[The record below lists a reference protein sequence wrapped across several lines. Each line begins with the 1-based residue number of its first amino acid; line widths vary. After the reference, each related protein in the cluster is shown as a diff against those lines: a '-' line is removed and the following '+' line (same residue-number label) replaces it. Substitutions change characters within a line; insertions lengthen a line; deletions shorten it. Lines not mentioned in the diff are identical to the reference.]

1 MNVARLLDMKQPCV
15 SKGLCN
21 SCREWV
27 SGLRQH
33 GVWSQSFFWV
43 ARRLFAIVPM
53 VTQELVEVSPSN
65 IDCGLLP
72 VPYLVEAL
80 AVSIPNSL

>member
-1 MNVARLLDMKQPCV
+1 MGKRGCDNT
-15 SKGLCN
+15 
-21 SCREWV
+21 V
-27 SGLRQH
+27 SGVR
-33 GVWSQSFFWV
+33 VVFCV

-53 VTQELVEVSPSN
+53 VTQVLVEVRPSN
-65 IDCGLLP
+65 IDCGLLS